1 MRVGLRGA
9 GELGALD
16 VGAVRGGGAGAAD
29 GEARDEG
36 GTAQESGAATENGG
50 VRHGNAFRQRD
61 NGGGM
66 TTLQGRDGTLR
77 DVSEVT
83 PPESSRSSASVRFDV
98 RDAYYWSV
106 AS

>member
-1 MRVGLRGA
+1 MGLGLLGA

-36 GTAQESGAATENGG
+36 GTAQESGTAATKGG
-50 VRHGNAFRQRD
+50 VRHGSAFRQRD

-66 TTLQGRDGTLR
+66 TTPQGRDGTLR

-83 PPESSRSSASVRFDV
+83 PSESSRSSASVRFGL
-98 RDAYYWSV
+98 RGTYYWSV